1 MFQKY
6 LLILLTA
13 GLASL
18 ILYGFGTFFISSNR
32 NYHQNQV
39 VTQVEN
45 QDGIPG
51 GHFSLKTHDG
61 KIYNSE
67 EDEKIKLIYFG
78 FTFCPDVCPI
88 TLLNM
93 ANVLDLLKANNV
105 DNIITPLFITVDPER
120 DNEEVLSNYV
130 SAFHEKIIGL
140 TGSSSDIE
148 KVTSDWKVYY
158 KKQENFD
165 MPDNYTVNHLD
176 IIFIANKNTDF
187 IDFIKPNTP
196 AEEIIDKLAKIVPS
210 LDFN

>member
-13 GLASL
+13 GLVSL
-18 ILYGFGTFFISSNR
+18 ILYGFGKFFISSNR
-32 NYHQNQV
+32 NYHQDQV

-51 GHFSLKTHDG
+51 GHFTLKTHNG

-78 FTFCPDVCPI
+78 FTFCPDVCPT
-88 TLLNM
+88 TLLTM
-93 ANVLDLLKANNV
+93 ANVLELLKVNNI
-105 DNIITPLFITVDPER
+105 DNLVTPLFITVDPER
-120 DNEEVLSNYV
+120 DNEEILSNYV

-140 TGSSSDIE
+140 TGSSLDIK

-158 KKQENFD
+158 KKEENSD

-176 IIFIANKNTDF
+176 IIFIANKNGEF
-187 IDFIKPNTP
+187 IDFIKPNTQ
-196 AEEIIDKLAKIVPS
+196 AEEIIDKLTKIAPN
-210 LDFN
+210 LKL

>member
-18 ILYGFGTFFISSNR
+18 ILYGFSTFFISSNR
-32 NYHQNQV
+32 NYNQYQV

-51 GHFSLKTHDG
+51 CHFNLKTHDG
-61 KIYNSE
+61 KIYNSK
-67 EDEKIKLIYFG
+67 EDGKIKLIYFG
-78 FTFCPDVCPI
+78 FTFCPDVCPT
-88 TLLNM
+88 TLLSM
-93 ANVLDLLKANNV
+93 ANLLDLLKANGV

-140 TGSSSDIE
+140 PASASDIE

-176 IIFIANKNTDF
+176 IIFIANKNSDF

-196 AEEIIDKLAKIVPS
+196 AEEIIDKLTKILPS
-210 LDFN
+210 SNFN

>member
-13 GLASL
+13 GLVSL
-18 ILYGFGTFFISSNR
+18 ILYGFGKFFISSNR
-32 NYHQNQV
+32 NYHQDQV

-51 GHFSLKTHDG
+51 GHFTLKTHNG

-78 FTFCPDVCPI
+78 FTFCPDVCPT
-88 TLLNM
+88 TLLTM
-93 ANVLDLLKANNV
+93 ANVLELLKVNNI
-105 DNIITPLFITVDPER
+105 DNLVTPLFITVDPER
-120 DNEEVLSNYV
+120 DNEEILSNYV

-140 TGSSSDIE
+140 TGSSLDIK

-158 KKQENFD
+158 KKEENSD

-176 IIFIANKNTDF
+176 IIFIANKNGEF
-187 IDFIKPNTP
+187 IDFIKPNTQ
-196 AEEIIDKLAKIVPS
+196 AEEIIDKLTKIVPN
-210 LDFN
+210 LKL

>member
-1 MFQKY
+1 
-6 LLILLTA
+6 
-13 GLASL
+13 
-18 ILYGFGTFFISSNR
+18 
-32 NYHQNQV
+32 
-39 VTQVEN
+39 
-45 QDGIPG
+45 
-51 GHFSLKTHDG
+51 
-61 KIYNSE
+61 
-67 EDEKIKLIYFG
+67 
-78 FTFCPDVCPI
+78 
-88 TLLNM
+88 M
-93 ANVLDLLKANNV
+93 ANVLDLLKANDI

-176 IIFIANKNTDF
+176 IIFIANKNTDI
-187 IDFIKPNTP
+187 IDYIKPNTP

>member
-1 MFQKY
+1 
-6 LLILLTA
+6 
-13 GLASL
+13 
-18 ILYGFGTFFISSNR
+18 
-32 NYHQNQV
+32 
-39 VTQVEN
+39 
-45 QDGIPG
+45 
-51 GHFSLKTHDG
+51 
-61 KIYNSE
+61 
-67 EDEKIKLIYFG
+67 
-78 FTFCPDVCPI
+78 
-88 TLLNM
+88 M
-93 ANVLDLLKANNV
+93 ANVLDLLKANDI